1 MHKALSGIFTL
12 TWREKLPQVSEEK
25 IICKSDV
32 DVLP

>member
-1 MHKALSGIFTL
+1 MHKAPCDIFML
-12 TWREKLPQVSEEK
+12 TWREELPHVSEEK